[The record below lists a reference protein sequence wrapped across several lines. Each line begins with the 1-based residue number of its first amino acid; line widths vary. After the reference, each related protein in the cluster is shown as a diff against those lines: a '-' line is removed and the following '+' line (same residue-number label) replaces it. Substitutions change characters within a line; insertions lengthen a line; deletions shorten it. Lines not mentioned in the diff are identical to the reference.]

1 MINLTQTGAY
11 TGPSCNS
18 RLREHLFL
26 ELQNYFTSLYS
37 INEESVLK
45 PHENDLLT
53 YLWLYGELYVTYIN
67 NQVQLWRIIKKHSY
81 GLELK
86 QVHVMLIQ
94 RHIPT
99 NNEYA
104 KVVQFKPGINGVY
117 IKWDQVPMNARF
129 KYDDYINDQITAKQ
143 IWDNAKVLSQKKIHY
158 KRFNNSEDIITEE
171 INSILDP
178 NTPYILEIDPMATQ
192 KADIKNALSVV
203 DLDSGGQQ
211 AAFQS
216 LLDTRNFWKDV
227 LGMVVPT
234 DNKKERKNLSETTS
248 ENYSSENT
256 ENITLR
262 NLNTF
267 AKQWNALTSDN
278 LVFSETNT
286 IITNQNEEDI
296 TNDPA

>member
-1 MINLTQTGAY
+1 MINLQKTGAY
-11 TGPSCNS
+11 TGQSCNS

-37 INEESVLK
+37 INDESILK
-45 PHENDLLT
+45 THENDLLT

-67 NQVQLWRIIKKHSY
+67 EQVQLWRVIKKHSY
-81 GLELK
+81 GLALK

-99 NNEYA
+99 NHDYA

-117 IKWDQVPMNARF
+117 IKWDQVPLPARV

-143 IWDNAKVLSQKKIHY
+143 IWDNAKVLSQKKIHF

-192 KADIKNALSVV
+192 KADIKNSLSVV

-248 ENYSSENT
+248 ENYSSENS

-262 NLNTF
+262 NLNCF
-267 AKQWNALTSDN
+267 AKQWNALTGDN
-278 LVFSETNT
+278 LEFSETNT
-286 IITNQNEEDI
+286 IITQEPQEDSNYD
-296 TNDPA
+296 TA